1 MAVYILINITID
13 ILFSMSIVYRRKI
26 KDRKKNTLQESSLEE
41 YPVPINLT
49 KSIQEDWMN
58 SSNT

>member
-26 KDRKKNTLQESSLEE
+26 KDRKKKTLQESSLEE

>member
-41 YPVPINLT
+41 YLVPINLT